1 MNVFEQMLA
10 SYEVNDRED
19 KLNAIHEVMQQVTLA
34 ALGQGG
40 FFEKA
45 AFYGGTCL
53 RIFHGLPRFS
63 EDLDFS
69 LLRTE
74 PDFSLEPYFPVIE
87 TLFASMGQ
95 KVHLSVKKKSK
106 LSTIHS
112 AFLKSDTAQYDL
124 QLERGRNI
132 RIKIE
137 VDTTPPLMF
146 DSEQKLLLHPY
157 SFYTRCFT
165 LPCLFAGK
173 MHALMYRSRKN
184 RVKGRDWFDFEWY
197 VRRGI
202 PLNFS
207 HFCERVRQFA
217 SADAE
222 GMTVERF
229 RSELKEKLRSVS
241 MAAVRRDV
249 EPFVRDVHAP
259 DIWSTDYFCAL
270 ADMLRVE

>member
-19 KLNAIHEVMQQVTLA
+19 KLNAIQEVMQQVTLV

-69 LLRTE
+69 LLHSD
-74 PDFSLEPYFPVIE
+74 PDFSLEPYFPGIE

-106 LSTIHS
+106 QSTIHS

-173 MHALMYRSRKN
+173 MHALMYRGWKN

-197 VRRGI
+197 VRRGV

-241 MAAVRRDV
+241 MDAVRRDV
-249 EPFVRDVHAP
+249 EPFVRDVHAL

>member
-63 EDLDFS
+63 EGLDFS
-69 LLRTE
+69 LLRSE
-74 PDFSLEPYFPVIE
+74 SDFSLEPYFPGIE
-87 TLFASMGQ
+87 TLFAAMGQ

-106 LSTIHS
+106 QSTIHS

-124 QLERGRNI
+124 QLERGQNI

-157 SFYTRCFT
+157 SFYTRCIT

-173 MHALMYRSRKN
+173 MHALMYRGWKN

-197 VRRGI
+197 VRRGV
-202 PLNFS
+202 PLKFS

-241 MAAVRRDV
+241 VDAVRRDV
-249 EPFVRDVHAP
+249 EPFVRDVHAL
-259 DIWSTDYFCAL
+259 DIWSADYFCAL

>member
-63 EDLDFS
+63 EALDFS
-69 LLRTE
+69 LLRSE
-74 PDFSLEPYFPVIE
+74 PDFSLEPYFPGIE

-106 LSTIHS
+106 QSTIHS
-112 AFLKSDTAQYDL
+112 AFLKSDTVQYDL

-173 MHALMYRSRKN
+173 MHALMYRGWKN

-197 VRRGI
+197 VRRGV

-241 MAAVRRDV
+241 VDAVRRDV
-249 EPFVRDVHAP
+249 EPFVRDVHAL
-259 DIWSTDYFCAL
+259 DIWSADYFCAL

>member
-63 EDLDFS
+63 EGLDFS
-69 LLRTE
+69 LLCSE
-74 PDFSLEPYFPVIE
+74 PDFSLEPYFPGIE

-165 LPCLFAGK
+165 LPCLFAGM
-173 MHALMYRSRKN
+173 MHALMYRGWKN

-197 VRRGI
+197 VRRGV

-241 MAAVRRDV
+241 VDAVRRDV
-249 EPFVRDVHAP
+249 EPFVRDVHAL
-259 DIWSTDYFCAL
+259 DIWSADYFCAL